1 MKSKATN
8 NNVIKKQDFRIETA
22 NELFYQSMLCDPED
36 LDAIYKAQLKSIEYS
51 EKYAIKGN
59 NDAKRF
65 IIALAQGK
73 EGSLG
78 ELSLPQIK
86 RDAFNSIQRFFG
98 AYVKSLCVNRFTAS
112 NPNASFDEM
121 KEDVNGAVS
130 SAWIEITKDFSSY
143 DPEKGEFSTWA
154 CGRIIGGIQ
163 NYIANERGRKSKTTL
178 QIDKKV
184 FNIVE
189 DFKNEGVLYPS
200 ASLVAQKL
208 NMSVETVKNSLLR
221 MENENKMLS
230 IESLYTKNEHDEY
243 TELNIGETMM
253 PISEDLFS
261 PEKKALINENRQIL
275 LSAVKSLS
283 ENERTVLTYYQ
294 NINFDDEE
302 ISTNGND
309 HEISSSEIAEIMD
322 IPENKVINL
331 YSNALKKMKNYIE
344 KENGE
349 YYHSENNNE
358 DSFLSK
364 RTMTFSESKEDD
376 DLFIIIDSIEDVYD

>member
-36 LDAIYKAQLKSIEYS
+36 TEAIYKAQLKSIKYS

-78 ELSLPQIK
+78 ELALPQIK
-86 RDAFNSIQRFFG
+86 RDAFNSVQHFFG

-143 DPEKGEFSTWA
+143 DPKRGEFSTWA

-163 NYIANERGRKSKTTL
+163 NYIANQRGRKSKTTL

-189 DFKNEGVLYPS
+189 DLKNEGVLYPS

-230 IESLYTKNEHDEY
+230 IESLYTS
-243 TELNIGETMM
+243 ETMM
-253 PISEDLFS
+253 PMSEDLFS

-309 HEISSSEIAEIMD
+309 HEISSSEIAEIMG
-322 IPENKVINL
+322 ISENKVINL

-349 YYHSENNNE
+349 DYHSENNNE